1 MLPFPDILESVLAV
15 DSVTVL
21 IEPDIK
27 LGVWLF
33 GYIIVLDIPKSQSYI
48 VQSSFSNIFSGLIS
62 LCIKLAV
69 CMKFKAH
76 KIL

>member
-1 MLPFPDILESVLAV
+1 LLPKNLESLLAV
-15 DSVTVL
+15 DSVTAL
-21 IEPDIK
+21 MEPDIVFGK
-27 LGVWLF
+27 L

-48 VQSSFSNIFSGLIS
+48 VQSSLSNMFSGLMS

>member
-1 MLPFPDILESVLAV
+1 MFPKNLESLLAV
-15 DSVTVL
+15 DSVTTL
-21 IEPDIK
+21 IEPDIGK
-27 LGVWLF
+27 F

-48 VQSSFSNIFSGLIS
+48 VQSSLSNIFSGFIS
-62 LCIKLAV
+62 LCIKFAV